1 MYSTTQMYILQNLSM
16 LVQMQNK
23 YHKYRQKKCKQADT
37 SEQFGPQQ
45 CLCCAVCDG
54 LHVHRQLRS
63 IHNFYS
69 ETERW
74 TLCTADAGLCVY
86 DLTVASSV
94 DGKAEGT
101 DRFTCKS
108 GCESALMK

>member
-1 MYSTTQMYILQNLSM
+1 MDIVYG
-16 LVQMQNK
+16 
-23 YHKYRQKKCKQADT
+23 R
-37 SEQFGPQQ
+37 
-45 CLCCAVCDG
+45 CLGCE
-54 LHVHRQLRS
+54 
-63 IHNFYS
+63 N
-69 ETERW
+69 
-74 TLCTADAGLCVY
+74 AGLCVY